1 MCSNKS
7 RNMIPSFA
15 DLIDGLFK
23 PENISSI
30 NHESPKETILSTLK
44 PLQTELSNLI
54 FTSSRQPIQTTVTA
68 PMLNDP
74 SLEGEWSE
82 IFYQS
87 AISCFPRL
95 FLFIIICLLLIICIV
110 LCLKHCFLSKTLA
123 KENTK
128 MIEMRQMPRSRSRYY
143 SIGSSIDKYKPYLFG
158 TFKPENTNI
167 PRSFSNGSY
176 FKVQDA

>member
-1 MCSNKS
+1 M
-7 RNMIPSFA
+7 PSFA

-23 PENISSI
+23 PENISI
-30 NHESPKETILSTLK
+30 KDESPKETILSTLK
-44 PLQTELSNLI
+44 PLQSELSNLI
-54 FTSSRQPIQTTVTA
+54 FTSSRQPIQTTVSA
-68 PMLNDP
+68 QMLNDP
-74 SLEGEWSE
+74 GLEGEWLRFFTSQQ
-82 IFYQS
+82 FLVS
-87 AISCFPRL
+87 LVL

-110 LCLKHCFLSKTLA
+110 LCLKHCFLSITLA

-128 MIEMRQMPRSRSRYY
+128 MIEMRQMPRSRSGYH

-158 TFKPENTNI
+158 TFKPGNTNI